1 MPDAAAPRPFRFGVQ
16 MSGAPDR
23 RAWVEL
29 ARKVESFGYSTATM
43 PDHFTEQ
50 LAPMP
55 ALQAVADATT
65 TLRVGALVFDNDYKH
80 PVVLAKELAT
90 LDLLSEGRLQIGL
103 GAGWMASDYQQSG
116 IPYDSPG
123 VRIDRMLEGLAV
135 IRGALG
141 PDRFSFS
148 GEHYTV
154 TDYDGLP
161 KPVQSPPPL
170 MIGGGGPRVLR
181 IAARQADI
189 VGVNATLTSG
199 AIDAASFATM
209 TAEAVDDKLEIV
221 TRAATEA
228 GRLDTIELSVRVFLI
243 YVTDDVDAALA
254 TLAEFTGAPASMIA
268 ASPFALVGPPAKIVD
283 DLLERRQR
291 WGFSYIVAGQNDID
305 AVAPVVAELSGA

>member
-1 MPDAAAPRPFRFGVQ
+1 MQQRPFRFGVQ
-16 MSGAPDR
+16 VKSTAT
-23 RAWVEL
+23 RAEWVEM
-29 ARKVESFGYSTATM
+29 ARKVEDLGYSTLTL
-43 PDHFTEQ
+43 PDHFDEQ
-50 LAPMP
+50 LAPVP

-65 TLRVGALVFDNDYKH
+65 TLRIGATVHDNDYKH

>member
-1 MPDAAAPRPFRFGVQ
+1 MQQRPFRFGVQ
-16 MSGAPDR
+16 VKSTAT
-23 RAWVEL
+23 RAEWVEM
-29 ARKVESFGYSTATM
+29 ARKVEDLGYSTLTL
-43 PDHFTEQ
+43 PDHFDEQ
-50 LAPMP
+50 LAPVP

-65 TLRVGALVFDNDYKH
+65 TLRIGATVHDNDYKH

-154 TDYDGLP
+154 TDYNGLP